1 MACPI
6 RVLTLWHHSRARLFY
21 HKPRFAVLDQCT
33 DAVSVDV
40 EEALYDQARKLGV
53 TIITISQ
60 RPGLMGHHEQQ
71 LSLLDGNG
79 GWSLKNKKDGAWVD
93 EL

>member
-1 MACPI
+1 M
-6 RVLTLWHHSRARLFY
+6 ARLFY

-40 EEALYDQARKLGV
+40 EEALYEQARKLGV

-60 RPGLMGHHEQQ
+60 RPGLMVNTFATGIVFAKLCFASFLLSPEQ
-71 LSLLDGNG
+71 LYHPYTRHVVCPS
-79 GWSLKNKKDGAWVD
+79 
-93 EL
+93 

>member
-1 MACPI
+1 M
-6 RVLTLWHHSRARLFY
+6 ARLFY

-40 EEALYDQARKLGV
+40 EEALYEQARKLGV

-60 RPGLMGHHEQQ
+60 RPGLMVRQPALCLQ
-71 LSLLDGNG
+71 NCVVPCSSASFLFPP
-79 GWSLKNKKDGAWVD
+79 A
-93 EL
+93 

>member
-1 MACPI
+1 M
-6 RVLTLWHHSRARLFY
+6 FY

-79 GWSLKNKKDGAWVD
+79 GWSLKKKKDGAWVD